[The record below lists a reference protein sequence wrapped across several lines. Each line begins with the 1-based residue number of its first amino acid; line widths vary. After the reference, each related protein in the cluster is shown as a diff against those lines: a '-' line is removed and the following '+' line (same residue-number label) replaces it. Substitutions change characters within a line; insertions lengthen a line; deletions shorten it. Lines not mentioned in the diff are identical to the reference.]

1 VTSRSVQHTDV
12 PVVLLHGATS
22 SSRIWQPLLPS
33 LTCRH
38 RVVVPTLAGHRG
50 GPPVPTGSG
59 TTLERI
65 VDDICRQLD
74 EANIPSAHLVG
85 NSLGGWV
92 ALELARRGR
101 ARTVLALSPA
111 GGWNRAVDLQRM
123 LLIFRVAGLLRRSR
137 AVPLMAVDP
146 RRRRMLLRAMAE
158 HADRLTTAQ
167 TAAIFEDL
175 AGCDVLAELIGGAR
189 ESGPIKTL
197 SAPCPIRV
205 VWGALDRTLPFARYG
220 RPMVA
225 ALPGAELEVLAGV
238 GHVPMIDDP
247 EATADAI
254 LRFIED
260 VAPQRKTQ
268 FT

>member
-1 VTSRSVQHTDV
+1 MTSHPARDDDV
-12 PVVLLHGATS
+12 PIVLLHGATS
-22 SSRIWQPLLPS
+22 SARIWQPLLPN
-33 LTCRH
+33 LTSRH

-50 GPPVPTGSG
+50 GPSIPNGGG

-65 VDDICRQLD
+65 VDDMCRQLD
-74 EANIPSAHLVG
+74 EAGIPTAHLVG

-101 ARTVLALSPA
+101 ANSVLALSPA
-111 GGWNRAVDLQRM
+111 GGWTRAVDLQRM
-123 LLIFRVAGLLRRSR
+123 LLIFRVAGALRRSKAMPR
-137 AVPLMAVDP
+137 IAADP

-167 TAAIFEDL
+167 TAAIFEDM
-175 AGCDVLAELIGGAR
+175 AECDVLAELIGGAR

-247 EATADAI
+247 AATADAI

-260 VAPQRKTQ
+260 VALRR
-268 FT
+268 

>member
-1 VTSRSVQHTDV
+1 V
-12 PVVLLHGATS
+12 
-22 SSRIWQPLLPS
+22 
-33 LTCRH
+33 
-38 RVVVPTLAGHRG
+38 
-50 GPPVPTGSG
+50 
-59 TTLERI
+59 ERI
-65 VDDICRQLD
+65 VDDVCRQLD
-74 EANIPSAHLVG
+74 EADIPPAHLVG

-123 LLIFRVAGLLRRSR
+123 LLIFRAAGVLRRSR
-137 AVPLMAVDP
+137 AMPRMAADP
-146 RRRRMLLRAMAE
+146 RRRRMLLRPMAE
-158 HADRLTTAQ
+158 HAERLTTAQ

-189 ESGPIKTL
+189 ESGPIKAL

-205 VWGALDRTLPFARYG
+205 LWAELDRTLPFARYG
-220 RPMVA
+220 RPLIA
-225 ALPGAELEVLAGV
+225 ALPGAELELLAGV

-260 VAPQRKTQ
+260 VAPHGTTQ
-268 FT
+268 LT

>member
-1 VTSRSVQHTDV
+1 VTS
-12 PVVLLHGATS
+12 PPIVLLHGATAS
-22 SSRIWQPLLPS
+22 PRIWESLLPS
-33 LTCRH
+33 LKARH
-38 RVVVPTLAGHRG
+38 GVLVPTLAGHLG
-50 GPPVPTGSG
+50 GPPVPTGG
-59 TTLERI
+59 GNTVERI
-65 VDDICRQLD
+65 VDDMCNQLD
-74 EANIPSAHLVG
+74 EAGVGAAHLVG
-85 NSLGGWV
+85 NSLGGWA

-101 ARTVLALSPA
+101 AQSVLALSPA

-123 LLIFRVAGLLRRSR
+123 LLIFRAAGVLRRSKAMPR
-137 AVPLMAVDP
+137 IAADP

-167 TAAIFEDL
+167 TAAIFEDM

-260 VAPQRKTQ
+260 VAPGKTQ
-268 FT
+268 LM